1 MWNISFVS
9 SQKCFGYFTG
19 VIWFAL
25 NLIIL
30 FIIYTIIGATQCP
43 AGYYGAQCEYKCHCF
58 NGDACGHST
67 GVCMNGQCAKGWA
80 GVDCQQGT
88 HK

>member
-1 MWNISFVS
+1 MICTKSN
-9 SQKCFGYFTG
+9 
-19 VIWFAL
+19 
-25 NLIIL
+25 
-30 FIIYTIIGATQCP
+30 YTFHHLYDYIGATQCP